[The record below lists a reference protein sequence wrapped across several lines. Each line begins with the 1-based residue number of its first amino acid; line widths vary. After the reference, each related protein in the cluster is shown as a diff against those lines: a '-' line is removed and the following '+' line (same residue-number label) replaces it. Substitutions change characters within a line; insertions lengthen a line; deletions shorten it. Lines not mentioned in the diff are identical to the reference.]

1 MFHRSSIMMIATALA
16 VAIAIPAGEI
26 RAADEAKYPN
36 WKGQW
41 ERFIGPG
48 LPGRNGS
55 SHDQTRPPA
64 YGQQAPLTPK

>member
-1 MFHRSSIMMIATALA
+1 MFHRSSMVMIPAALA
-16 VAIAIPAGEI
+16 AAIAIPVGDI

-36 WKGQW
+36 WTGQW

-55 SHDQTRPPA
+55 SHDHTRSPA